1 MVEPALYFSIL
12 DRRFLIQSQTFS
24 LHYIFLV
31 KIITVIISLESFNV
45 RLEMH
50 SAKRVSIFYVDEYME
65 FSNDADILLIHIAHQ
80 IA

>member
-31 KIITVIISLESFNV
+31 KIITVIISFESLNV
-45 RLEMH
+45 RLEIH
-50 SAKRVSIFYVDEYME
+50 SAKRVSIFYVEYIE
-65 FSNDADILLIHIAHQ
+65 FSNDADILLIHIAHH